1 MVPTTNASSPS
12 ALASE
17 FTFARAAALKTLPL
31 VLSPAEYLQELA
43 QNGTSSC
50 SASSTGS
57 SDDISLGGALAS
69 DSSAA
74 PSAGPG
80 AWSDSQFRTVA
91 IALLGANVAL
101 GVLVLV
107 AVLLTCARGAKGRNV
122 RYAPVPFRELQTNP
136 EQETL
141 KYAD

>member
-17 FTFARAAALKTLPL
+17 FTSTRAAALNTLPPI
-31 VLSPAEYLQELA
+31 LSPAEYLQELA

-57 SDDISLGGALAS
+57 SDDISLGGALA

-74 PSAGPG
+74 PSAGRP
-80 AWSDSQFRTVA
+80 R
-91 IALLGANVAL
+91 
-101 GVLVLV
+101 
-107 AVLLTCARGAKGRNV
+107 
-122 RYAPVPFRELQTNP
+122 PP
-136 EQETL
+136 
-141 KYAD
+141 

>member
-17 FTFARAAALKTLPL
+17 FTSTRAAALNTLPP

-57 SDDISLGGALAS
+57 SDDISLGGALA

-74 PSAGPG
+74 PSAGLG

-101 GVLVLV
+101 GAVVLV